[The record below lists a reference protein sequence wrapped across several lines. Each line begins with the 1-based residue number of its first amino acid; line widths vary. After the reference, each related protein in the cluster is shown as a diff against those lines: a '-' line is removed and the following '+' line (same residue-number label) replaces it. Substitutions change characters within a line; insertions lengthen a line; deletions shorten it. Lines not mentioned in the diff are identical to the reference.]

1 MRVSLINTK
10 RVPKI
15 FVCRKAMNKMKE
27 YIRQVDKEVG
37 WLGTVV
43 RENGNYIVEDVYLFK
58 QEVHSTTTEITV
70 EGLNEFAMDLLQQ
83 EDGFDIWNKMKM
95 WGHSHVNMSTSPSAQ
110 DNEQMKVFQDGN
122 DDFFIRLIA
131 NKKGIFTFDIYDY
144 MLGISYGDVDYGILE
159 NVQDINRIN
168 TLKQQINELT
178 NELNALQSISI
189 EEQESITSE
198 IKEKVKTKT
207 YANYAGNKYTG
218 VNAYT
223 NYDDYNDWWSNNYYG
238 KKETNSSGK
247 KVTAQ
252 EIFSQM
258 SEDEIFNAMTILDSQ
273 ATLEDVTSYEL
284 SYKELI
290 ELEELI
296 EIYCNQNEDRYV
308 QWQLT
313 EMGY

>member
-1 MRVSLINTK
+1 MKVSLINTK

-43 RENGNYIVEDVYLFK
+43 RDNGNYIIEDVYLFK

-70 EGLNEFAMDLLQQ
+70 DGLNEFAMDLLQQ
-83 EDGFDIWNKMKM
+83 EDGFEIWNKMKM

-110 DNEQMKVFQDGN
+110 DNEQMKVFQEGN
-122 DDFFIRLIA
+122 DDFFIRLIT
-131 NKKGIFTFDIYDY
+131 NKQGIFTFDIYDFI
-144 MLGISYGDVDYGILE
+144 LGISYENVGHSILE

-168 TLKQQINELT
+168 ALKQQINTLT
-178 NELNALQSISI
+178 NELNTLQGISV
-189 EEQESITSE
+189 EEQELIASE
-198 IKEKVKTKT
+198 IKEKVKIKN
-207 YANYAGNKYTG
+207 YVNYAGNKYTG
-218 VNAYT
+218 VGGYT
-223 NYDDYNDWWSNNYYG
+223 NYNDYNNWWEDNYYN
-238 KKETNSSGK
+238 KKQKNSGK

-252 EIFSQM
+252 EVFSQM
-258 SEDEIFNAMTILDSQ
+258 SEDDIFNAMSILDSE
-273 ATLEDVTSYEL
+273 ATLEGAIENEMSYQ
-284 SYKELI
+284 ELI
-290 ELEELI
+290 DLEELI
-296 EIYCNQNEDRYV
+296 EIYCNQHEDKYV